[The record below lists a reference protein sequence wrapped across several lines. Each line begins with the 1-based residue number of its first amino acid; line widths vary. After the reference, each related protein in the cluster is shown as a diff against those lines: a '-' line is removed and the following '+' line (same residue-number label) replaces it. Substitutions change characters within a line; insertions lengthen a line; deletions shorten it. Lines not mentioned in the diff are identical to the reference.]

1 MLLSTARLSVCLC
14 CCRPLLQSVYAAV
27 DHFAVCLSRLAAVC
41 HSAFHLLPLYNSAHK
56 GRWLSI
62 DCAQVN
68 SAEINA
74 MDRTVSVEAA
84 LASFI
89 ENNKEPYFY
98 PAVTPGENFNEVTIS
113 SS

>member
-1 MLLSTARLSVCLC
+1 
-14 CCRPLLQSVYAAV
+14 
-27 DHFAVCLSRLAAVC
+27 
-41 HSAFHLLPLYNSAHK
+41 
-56 GRWLSI
+56 
-62 DCAQVN
+62 
-68 SAEINA
+68 